1 MASLLVG
8 AAMERGHELGADTSV
23 YETLRGPAPD
33 RESRKQ
39 AMTLQHLLTMSS
51 GFYCDDNDPDAPG
64 NEGTLQEQQD
74 EPDWYK
80 YTLDLPMADDPGAN
94 AIYCSANSNLIGA
107 VLSAAS
113 GETLLDLFADL
124 IAGPLDVK
132 RYYLGLQPTGEPY
145 FGGGAQWLPR
155 DFMKL
160 GQVMLNGGTW
170 NGQRIVSEEWVA
182 ESTKVQVKIRD
193 RGYGYQWWIN
203 EYPHRDGTVHAFFA
217 AGNGGQIVM
226 GIPELDLLIA
236 FYGGNYS
243 DSVMFRAQDVL
254 IPDYIL
260 KSVN

>member
-1 MASLLVG
+1 
-8 AAMERGHELGADTSV
+8 
-23 YETLRGPAPD
+23 
-33 RESRKQ
+33 
-39 AMTLQHLLTMSS
+39 
-51 GFYCDDNDPDAPG
+51 
-64 NEGTLQEQQD
+64 
-74 EPDWYK
+74 
-80 YTLDLPMADDPGAN
+80 
-94 AIYCSANSNLIGA
+94 
-107 VLSAAS
+107 
-113 GETLLDLFADL
+113 
-124 IAGPLDVK
+124 
-132 RYYLGLQPTGEPY
+132 
-145 FGGGAQWLPR
+145 
-155 DFMKL
+155 MKL

-170 NGQRIVSEEWVA
+170 NGRRIVSEEWVA

-203 EYPHRDGTVHAFFA
+203 EYPYRDGTVHAFFA